1 MEKFNKIITG
11 IGKYKGWAALLFF
24 PAAHFYL
31 LEAYT
36 HNGFIEVRRWSQLF
50 NVVLFELAAWIL
62 FALFRSVKAAL
73 WIEGVLAMALGLANY
88 YVYTF
93 RSLPLVPWDLLSA
106 GTAASV
112 AGNYDFTPTARVV
125 CVVLGFLAVFVL
137 EGFCKI
143 DTSKWKWRYSLPAA
157 LALCIGL
164 GMFSGVLQQEEFQ
177 NRHMMYNKLFTPV
190 FMWQVNGFA
199 LTMVMELPYLAVE
212 KPSGYQREEAKE
224 LLASYEN
231 KSAEEKEGRK
241 PNIIVVMDE
250 AFSDLGV
257 LGNFT
262 PTKDYMPYFHSMQ
275 KESKT
280 APNIISGLLH
290 VSVCGGNTANT
301 EFEFLTGNSMAF
313 LPQGS
318 IPYQQYIKNK
328 IPALPWY
335 FKEQGYE
342 TYAMHPYYA
351 SGWDRDT
358 VYPLLGF
365 SQMEFLGDYSRTE
378 YIREYVSDQSCVDK
392 IIDTYEQKETGRPM
406 FLFHVTMQNHGA
418 YSTVYDDFTPDI
430 TVEGTSSYA
439 LATYLSLIKKTDEA
453 LEALLSY
460 FEKANEPVMVVFFGD
475 HQPNDTVAEPILRQN
490 GMSYRTLTEEQT
502 RLRYQVPYLIWAN
515 FPLEGNTHNF
525 DTSANYLGA
534 KILEAAGLELP
545 AYQAFLSEL
554 SANYPIV
561 TAIRQDG
568 SGEASDVMAAYQK
581 LQYYQLFDWQEE
593 GR

>member
-1 MEKFNKIITG
+1 
-11 IGKYKGWAALLFF
+11 
-24 PAAHFYL
+24 
-31 LEAYT
+31 
-36 HNGFIEVRRWSQLF
+36 
-50 NVVLFELAAWIL
+50 
-62 FALFRSVKAAL
+62 
-73 WIEGVLAMALGLANY
+73 MALGLANY

-515 FPLEGNTHNF
+515 FPLEGNMHNF

-568 SGEASDVMAAYQK
+568 SGEASDAMAAYQK